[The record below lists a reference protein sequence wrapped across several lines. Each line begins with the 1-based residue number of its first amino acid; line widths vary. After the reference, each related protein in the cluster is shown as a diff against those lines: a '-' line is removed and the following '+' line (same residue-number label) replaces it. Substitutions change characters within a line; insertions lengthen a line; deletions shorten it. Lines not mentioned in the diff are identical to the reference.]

1 MNEYVK
7 CLSEADLKLSKQ
19 EIIALA
25 VSADTDNN
33 GEIAYEE
40 FMKHFNHVLKMIKV
54 HRALSNAIVNIEA
67 NKWIITYSYLLL
79 PPSLPSFL
87 PSFLTSFLFQPFIC
101 LDFFHI
107 NSTILFSFWR
117 FC

>member
-25 VSADTDNN
+25 VSADTNN
-33 GEIAYEE
+33 SGEIAYEE

-54 HRALSNAIVNIEA
+54 HRALSNAIVNIDTKWEN
-67 NKWIITYSYLLL
+67 NK
-79 PPSLPSFL
+79 
-87 PSFLTSFLFQPFIC
+87 
-101 LDFFHI
+101 
-107 NSTILFSFWR
+107 
-117 FC
+117 